1 MRREKSPEG
10 ETPGPEFLSAGSHG
24 ADSVDG
30 EKRFTWR
37 CACAQTKAAPT
48 AKSQEGRAVE

>member
-48 AKSQEGRAVE
+48 AKSQEERAVE